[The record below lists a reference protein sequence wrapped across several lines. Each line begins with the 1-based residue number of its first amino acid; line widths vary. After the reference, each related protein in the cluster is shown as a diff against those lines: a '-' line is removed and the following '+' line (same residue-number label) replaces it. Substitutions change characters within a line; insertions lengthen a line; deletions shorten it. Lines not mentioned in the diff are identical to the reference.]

1 MISTA
6 VDTQT
11 YPLAPDALLP
21 LRTKLNVLRVF
32 HTGPALVREAC
43 GPVAMIKFRPRWLI
57 PPLAVVTS
65 PQGIRDVLG
74 GSDEPVFGH
83 RSEQES
89 LWPKS
94 SELLRL
100 LF

>member
-1 MISTA
+1 LHGIW
-6 VDTQT
+6 
-11 YPLAPDALLP
+11 LLRE
-21 LRTKLNVLRVF
+21 LGLCVF
-32 HTGPALVREAC
+32 AR
-43 GPVAMIKFRPRWLI
+43 
-57 PPLAVVTS
+57 S
-65 PQGIRDVLG
+65 DVLG